1 MLLCDFASVK
11 RQIGHCESAVE
22 ISGGGK
28 IEEEEGKSWYFMG
41 ERFIWNTAAEGK
53 REGDHQDKGGLCR
66 TVSPSRR
73 LLKRSKVRR
82 DIVLID

>member
-41 ERFIWNTAAEGK
+41 ELFIWNTAAQGK
-53 REGDHQDKGGLCR
+53 RDRGITKTKGAYAELSL
-66 TVSPSRR
+66 SPS
-73 LLKRSKVRR
+73 
-82 DIVLID
+82 IHGF

>member
-41 ERFIWNTAAEGK
+41 ERFIWNTAAEG
-53 REGDHQDKGGLCR
+53 DHQDKGGLCR
-66 TVSPSRR
+66 TVSLSLYPR